1 MAKETR
7 VTAYKAF
14 NKDWACRGFQYEVGR
29 TYEMTGPVVVCQ
41 SGFHACTIP
50 ADVWAYYDITESRIA
65 RVTVVDPVS
74 HEGDSKVASAKI
86 TIEAEISLPEWIG
99 ATVKAITDL
108 CGKPKK
114 KGELVGAASGNSS
127 TLAASG
133 NSSTLAASGYSS
145 KLAASGDYSKL
156 AASGNYSTLAASG
169 YSSTLAASG
178 YSSTLAASG
187 YVSRAKAGPDGAIAL
202 AYHDGKRP
210 RFAVGYVGEDGIKA
224 GTWYEA
230 RD

>member
-65 RVTVVDPVS
+65 RVTVVDPVA

-127 TLAASG
+127 KLAASG
-133 NSSTLAASGYSS
+133 DYS

-156 AASGNYSTLAASG
+156 AASGDYSKLAASG

-178 YSSTLAASG
+178 YYSTLAASG
-187 YVSRAKAGPDGAIAL
+187 YGSRAKAGANGAIAL

-210 RFAVGYVGEDGIKA
+210 RFAVGYVGEDGIRA
-224 GTWYEA
+224 DTWYHVE
-230 RD
+230 DGKLTEVK